1 MAEKKHIEKFIAEIS
16 NTELMQG
23 VEQSLNR
30 QMGLPF
36 AEETVVDKLYELYF
50 EPLCGPGATSRFAS
64 EDFVFRELGKRI
76 FNDPWLKMEFELR
89 SSQNN

>member
-1 MAEKKHIEKFIAEIS
+1 MPEKKHISTFIAEIS
-16 NTELMQG
+16 NTEIIKG
-23 VEQSLNR
+23 VENSIRR
-30 QMGLPF
+30 QQGLSV
-36 AEETVVDKLYELYF
+36 ERSIVDEIYELYF
-50 EPLCGPGATSRFAS
+50 EPLCGPGSTSRFAS